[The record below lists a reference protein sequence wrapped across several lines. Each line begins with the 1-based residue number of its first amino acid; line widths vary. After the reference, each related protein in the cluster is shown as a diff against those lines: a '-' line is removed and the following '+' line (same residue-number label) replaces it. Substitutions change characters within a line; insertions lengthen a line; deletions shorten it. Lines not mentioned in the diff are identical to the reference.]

1 MLICWAKM
9 DEFVSKDFPFTLLT
23 KRAAISKKSIV
34 ERLVD
39 VSLEGKGFETTL
51 KSLEKAY
58 SAT

>member
-23 KRAAISKKSIV
+23 KRAAISKSIV

-39 VSLEGKGFETTL
+39 VSLESKEFETTL